1 MRVCFEKPS
10 SNAKGSSLALVLV
23 FFLLKKEP
31 VGFCHAC
38 IDIEEVARNKRKLN
52 WTRSKIRQQKK
63 TPQESSKQLGF
74 SLLRFTPECSH
85 LLDSCKQRLSRRR
98 VPGVRKTPHDV
109 QYPCFFVSFRETFR
123 GFSSL
128 YPSLLIEM
136 SNVCACSFK
145 KNIYPSY

>member
-85 LLDSCKQRLSRRR
+85 LLDSCEQRLSRRR
-98 VPGVRKTPHDV
+98 VPGVKKIPALYSISHAIKSVSEQTA
-109 QYPCFFVSFRETFR
+109 PCFLVFISGVF
-123 GFSSL
+123 
-128 YPSLLIEM
+128 
-136 SNVCACSFK
+136 
-145 KNIYPSY
+145 